1 MDLVG
6 VRGRFYGIVK
16 LNKSTWAGCNNVGCV
31 GVDVPVL
38 APGGK
43 LGIKS
48 TSWVCR
54 HAC

>member
-6 VRGRFYGIVK
+6 LRGRLYGIAK
-16 LNKSTWAGCNNVGCV
+16 LNKSIWAGCNNVGGL

-43 LGIKS
+43 
-48 TSWVCR
+48 
-54 HAC
+54 